1 LKVAVTALLTYKV
14 LAAAYSAGIIRF
26 NNVSMVV
33 QVELIDLTLFIET
46 VFVIVAV
53 KTFEKR

>member
-1 LKVAVTALLTYKV
+1 
-14 LAAAYSAGIIRF
+14 
-26 NNVSMVV
+26 MVV